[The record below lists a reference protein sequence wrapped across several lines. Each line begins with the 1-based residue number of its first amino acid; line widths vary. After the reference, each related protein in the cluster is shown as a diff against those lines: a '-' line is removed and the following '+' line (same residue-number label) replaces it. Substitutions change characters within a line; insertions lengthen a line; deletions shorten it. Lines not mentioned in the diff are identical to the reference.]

1 MPGKAKAVSPGCT
14 EAFSI
19 WSIPC
24 TLLGDSGI
32 FSWLSL
38 SPSVRG
44 QLYIPTTHPSFS
56 WVLGKT
62 WVNTIKNMPRNMQ
75 KQQGPPWGC
84 WHHPCPPF
92 TCRPA
97 WLSPHLKQDPLGTI
111 VSIHLEHSS
120 VLMTPAQWPGVL
132 IPLLPGPYGLT
143 QITLLMP
150 GYSSWKQWTRF
161 IEQINAPPWRR
172 TYTLPFTAPSLQYL
186 SLW

>member
-1 MPGKAKAVSPGCT
+1 MHRGFLNLKHTMHLAGGLRNIFLITTESICKRAVVYT
-14 EAFSI
+14 
-19 WSIPC
+19 
-24 TLLGDSGI
+24 
-32 FSWLSL
+32 
-38 SPSVRG
+38 
-44 QLYIPTTHPSFS
+44 TTHPSFF

-62 WVNTIKNMPRNMQ
+62 WVNTIKNMPRNIQ

-120 VLMTPAQWPGVL
+120 VLMTLAQWPGVL

-172 TYTLPFTAPSLQYL
+172 TYTLPFTVPSLQYL